1 MNKVIVRA
9 FIISH
14 VMMISSLANAKDSSP
29 IYLQFG
35 TGVSFNSGK
44 QSDIDIFDNNDTKFK
59 NKSSIPFSASMGYRY
74 SPNIRWD
81 VNLTYLPEW
90 DVDLSGKD
98 SFSNNINTKTSI
110 SSLSSSINGYY
121 DFTNISDNFIPY
133 VTAGVGFS
141 INKMKDTDVV
151 NNNKYIEKY
160 AGSNRNNFL
169 WKVGLG
175 VTKSLNENVF
185 FDLSYKF
192 VSLGKAGS
200 KTGYGIVSVQ
210 DEGGLSNN
218 TKLIGVNEKLE
229 FKNLYSQQIMISV
242 GFNF

>member
-44 QSDIDIFDNNDTKFK
+44 QDNLENFSNSDTKFK

-90 DVDLSGKD
+90 DVDLSGK
-98 SFSNNINTKTSI
+98 NIYSDNVNTKTSI

-133 VTAGVGFS
+133 VTAGIGIS
-141 INKMKDTDVV
+141 INKTSDLEYFA
-151 NNNKYIEKY
+151 NNEY
-160 AGSNRNNFL
+160 AGKAKGTSANNLL

-175 VTKSLNENVF
+175 VTKSLNDNMF

-192 VSLGKAGS
+192 VSLGKTRS
-200 KTGYGIVSVQ
+200 NSGYGI
-210 DEGGLSNN
+210 NYN
-218 TKLIGVNEKLE
+218 IGAEHDTFPVEDSKLE